1 MLTSYSMYK
10 KLTRHIILLFGAL
23 AISLTMSCN
32 DRQAI
37 TKLDPPENSNI
48 VFIGNTFAERLQY
61 NNYFETM
68 LYQSFPERN
77 LKVRNLAWS
86 ADEIT
91 LRPRPLGFGTLD
103 DHLQQQKADIIFAF
117 FGLNEAFK
125 GLDSVSNFKEDL
137 HAFLS
142 HLTTQSYNGRNSPQV
157 ILVSPIAHE
166 ALGGFLPD
174 PKAQN
179 INLEAYSKEMKKVAS
194 ELDIPF
200 IDLFT
205 PSKNLMD
212 A

>member
-1 MLTSYSMYK
+1 
-10 KLTRHIILLFGAL
+10 
-23 AISLTMSCN
+23 
-32 DRQAI
+32 
-37 TKLDPPENSNI
+37 
-48 VFIGNTFAERLQY
+48 
-61 NNYFETM
+61 
-68 LYQSFPERN
+68 
-77 LKVRNLAWS
+77 
-86 ADEIT
+86 
-91 LRPRPLGFGTLD
+91 FGTLD

-142 HLTTQSYNGRNSPQV
+142 HLSTQKYNGKSSPQV

-179 INLEAYSKEMKKVAS
+179 INLEAYTKEMKKVAS

-205 PSKNLMD
+205 PTKELMNGSDSLTSNGIHLNEEGYLKVSEIMANALDFPVASWKEDQSSQLLREAVAKKNQHFFYRFKAQNGEYIYGRRKED
-212 A
+212 RK